1 MGATSLTM
9 SHCFIAGV
17 FGRDP
22 KLIHI
27 LAELGKES
35 RGKKKTCY
43 RSDWGKESS
52 KGQVG
57 GKMKLKPN
65 HFILKPIKSTL

>member
-1 MGATSLTM
+1 M
-9 SHCFIAGV
+9 F

-22 KLIHI
+22 KLIHT

-35 RGKKKTCY
+35 RGKKKTGY
-43 RSDWGKESS
+43 KNDWGEKRVS